1 MRASRLDTALWL
13 LSVLDRETDDYGTI
27 AKLVTLYRF
36 AIANYANPLA
46 QLLSMRSLQW
56 KLAGPWETN
65 RWKTRRDS
73 DTPLHVPLQ
82 TGRQAHALVPRW
94 LQAAVVAPAD
104 QR

>member
-46 QLLSMRSLQW
+46 ELLLNAIAAME
-56 KLAGPWETN
+56 AGGAVGDESVE
-65 RWKTRRDS
+65 D
-73 DTPLHVPLQ
+73 
-82 TGRQAHALVPRW
+82 
-94 LQAAVVAPAD
+94 AA
-104 QR
+104 R